1 MNSGLVDVDGR
12 PVNKDFDEQADMCEI
27 VRALAASGKFT
38 GVNDIQIV
46 PLSITN
52 EIDCAGTPGNSR

>member
-1 MNSGLVDVDGR
+1 
-12 PVNKDFDEQADMCEI
+12 MCEI

-52 EIDCAGTPGNSR
+52 EIDCAGTPGIYNESDNDRID